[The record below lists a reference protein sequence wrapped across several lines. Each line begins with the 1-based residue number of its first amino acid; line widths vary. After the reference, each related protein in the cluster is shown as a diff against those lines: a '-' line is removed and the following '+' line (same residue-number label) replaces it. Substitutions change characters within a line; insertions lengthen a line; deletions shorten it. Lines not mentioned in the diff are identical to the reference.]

1 MRLAIALLIWVALV
15 GCASKSTDFG
25 GVHVSGQR
33 QMIGVVST
41 TAAAPVAAFVN
52 EWVSAWERKDFAT
65 CYRAFAPE
73 LQMKTSVTQL
83 AELSAALETRY
94 GKSRSLRA
102 AGLPVLAALPAI
114 DEALF
119 KSGPSEALKYYD
131 YMLGRYLNE
140 REKQNVYFFFGVAE
154 REAQLR
160 LVTLGVRK
168 ARNSPEEPNETPFWV
183 GYPAF

>member
-65 CYRAFAPE
+65 CYRAFASE

-119 KSGPSEALKYYD
+119 KSGPSEAPSI
-131 YMLGRYLNE
+131 MTTC
-140 REKQNVYFFFGVAE
+140 
-154 REAQLR
+154 
-160 LVTLGVRK
+160 LVGT
-168 ARNSPEEPNETPFWV
+168 
-183 GYPAF
+183 